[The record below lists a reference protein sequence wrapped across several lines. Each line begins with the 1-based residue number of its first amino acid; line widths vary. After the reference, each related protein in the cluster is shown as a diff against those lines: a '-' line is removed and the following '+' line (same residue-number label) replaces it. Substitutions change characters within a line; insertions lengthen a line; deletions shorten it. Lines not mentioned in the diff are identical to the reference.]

1 MWVLTAEVLFDVAKS
16 DLDGPTPGVAGR
28 YLGAGVGEVAGDE
41 EVVAFDAVRVAD
53 DDEADQAGLLDGV
66 PEHVTDVDESV
77 DVGAALVD
85 GDVLPLVGS
94 GPRGKLCA
102 NRLAI
107 YANPRFARSLR
118 GAAGRL
124 TRSIASPP
132 CVRCSTLLN
141 VDNQP

>member
-1 MWVLTAEVLFDVAKS
+1 MSAEVLFDVAKS

-28 YLGAGVGEVAGDE
+28 NLGAAVGQVGGNE
-41 EVVAFDAVRVAD
+41 EVVSFDAVRVAD
-53 DDEADQAGLLDGV
+53 YDEANQAGLLYVV
-66 PEHVTDVDESV
+66 PEDIADYDESL
-77 DVGAALVD
+77 DGCAALVD
-85 GDVLPLVGS
+85 GDALPLVGA
-94 GPRGKLCA
+94 GPRGKLCT

-107 YANPRFARSLR
+107 YANLRFARSLR